1 MKINQ
6 KEEEEDEVVVD
17 LEEEEKV
24 EVDKA
29 LTTECYNCHKL
40 GHFQYE
46 CPNKETQTKAHY
58 AEVSGEIL
66 LMAHADVK
74 EASKEK

>member
-46 CPNKETQTKAHY
+46 CPNKET
-58 AEVSGEIL
+58 
-66 LMAHADVK
+66 
-74 EASKEK
+74 